1 MIWKTTISNKYS
13 IIRNMETGDS
23 LKPQDRPA
31 ENLPGIITTEAVRS
45 LLQNTFDLPN
55 YDRSK
60 GLGINL
66 PYIQTYSENFPDR
79 TQINSFGVTSEIK
92 AYPLLSGIGILRDV
106 LSVQN
111 TDIDGDRAALITID
125 LDGSNSHLIP
135 LVIVLKDNIKL
146 SGRQGLGTEI
156 DNSKKPFGKEWIMQ
170 NEDYIFFHTPLY
182 DFDRIHPKQNP
193 YDYFD
198 YLRRAPSKDSGKVNS
213 VIQLLNIQKNSP
225 IGFSFDPAKD
235 HHFCDYMP
243 WDDPIQFFKYGT
255 FVQGIH
261 APEAIWIDKTNSK

>member
-1 MIWKTTISNKYS
+1 
-13 IIRNMETGDS
+13 MEIGDL

-31 ENLPGIITTEAVRS
+31 ENLSGIITTEAVRN
-45 LLQNTFDLPN
+45 LLQNTFDLPK
-55 YDRSK
+55 YDHSK

-66 PYIQTYSENFPDR
+66 PYIQTYSDNFPNSIR
-79 TQINSFGVTSEIK
+79 INSFGVTSEIK
-92 AYPLLSGIGILRDV
+92 AYPLLSGIGILRDI

-111 TDIDGDRAALITID
+111 TDIDGDSAALITID

-135 LVIVLKDNIKL
+135 LVVVLKDNTNL
-146 SGRQGLGTEI
+146 SGRQGFGTEI

-170 NEDYIFFHTPLY
+170 NEDYIFFHTPFYNLN
-182 DFDRIHPKQNP
+182 RIHPKQNP

-198 YLRRAPSKDSGKVNS
+198 YLRKAPSKDFGGVKG
-213 VIQLLNIQKNSP
+213 VIRLLNTQKNSP
-225 IGFSFDPAKD
+225 IGFSFNPAKD

-255 FVQGIH
+255 FVQGIY
-261 APEAIWIDKTNSK
+261 APEAIWIKKQT